1 MSILTNL
8 QDEMKTALKAQDSR
22 RLSAI
27 RMLISAIKYVQVD
40 KPDLDDAGMLA
51 VLSKEAKKRREAIEA
66 YTAAGRIE
74 QAAGEQYE
82 LTLIEG
88 YLPKQL
94 TTEEIRAK
102 LEAIRDQ
109 LAGKNMGEAM
119 KVAMAELKGQAEGGV
134 VSGIVRELLGM

>member
-1 MSILTNL
+1 MSILTSL
-8 QDEMKTALKAQDSR
+8 QEEMKTALKAQDSR

-40 KPDLDDAGMLA
+40 KPDLDDAGMLT

-66 YTAAGRIE
+66 YTAAGRTE

-102 LEAIRDQ
+102 LEVIRDQ
-109 LAGKNMGEAM
+109 LAGKNIGEAM

-134 VSGIVRELLGM
+134 VSGIVRELL

>member
-66 YTAAGRIE
+66 YTAAGRTE

-109 LAGKNMGEAM
+109 LVGKNMGEAM

>member
-66 YTAAGRIE
+66 YTAAGRTE

-134 VSGIVRELLGM
+134 VSGIVRELL

>member
-66 YTAAGRIE
+66 YTAAGRTE

-94 TTEEIRAK
+94 TTEEIRSK
-102 LEAIRDQ
+102 LEAIRNQ

>member
-66 YTAAGRIE
+66 YTAAGRTE

-119 KVAMAELKGQAEGGV
+119 KVAMAALKGQAEGGV
-134 VSGIVRELLGM
+134 VSGIVRKLLGM

>member
-40 KPDLDDAGMLA
+40 KPDLDEAGMLA

-66 YTAAGRIE
+66 YTAAGRTE

-134 VSGIVRELLGM
+134 VSGIVRELL

>member
-66 YTAAGRIE
+66 YTAAGRTE

-134 VSGIVRELLGM
+134 VSGIVRKLLGM

>member
-66 YTAAGRIE
+66 YTAAGRTE

-119 KVAMAELKGQAEGGV
+119 KVAMAALKGQAEGGV
-134 VSGIVRELLGM
+134 VSGIVRELL

>member
-40 KPDLDDAGMLA
+40 KPDLDEAGMLA

-66 YTAAGRIE
+66 YTAAGRTE

-119 KVAMAELKGQAEGGV
+119 KVAMAALKGQAEGGV

>member
-66 YTAAGRIE
+66 YTAAGRTE

>member
-22 RLSAI
+22 CLSAI

-40 KPDLDDAGMLA
+40 KPDLDEAGMLA

-66 YTAAGRIE
+66 YTAAGRTE

-134 VSGIVRELLGM
+134 VSGIVRELL